1 MLACLSDTKI
11 YAQAPLKN
19 ANSTERDTRYIS
31 SPTLSMALLDVRQK
45 QFILA
50 VILLESAGGEITED
64 LKVSVPGLKLFYF
77 VHRSAKKFY

>member
-1 MLACLSDTKI
+1 
-11 YAQAPLKN
+11 
-19 ANSTERDTRYIS
+19 
-31 SPTLSMALLDVRQK
+31 MALLDVRQK